1 MIIEMPQET
10 LFIYDEVFQEEFQL
24 VSPRNHLYFTGVFEI
39 TDHLHPAFIE
49 DFLQKYD
56 PLIGTFIRLSVN
68 NFHYFYSFEKICFKR
83 LQNIYSTF
91 KEVYNID
98 LLNPDDVFSLSKIEN
113 ISSNEVLEV
122 IYFLKNRKLY
132 LIKNSEDEE
141 AVYFKEEFLDI
152 DSYVEKLNKITLLFK
167 NKLLTDIQKLS
178 LFNVVETNKN
188 FIKSFFNHNFVKL
201 EEVFNGDY
209 IVNFEGF
216 LKSSSCLKLLEQ
228 RLILKGSNLLEEITN
243 SFRNYSNNSFEWFNF
258 LNLFKR
264 FIYKEKYLVLSP
276 KKNLY
281 NTEEYR
287 LIVDSNNKIIT
298 ASKYAINGSYKPM
311 NIDKNL
317 HLINQFQEFID
328 SFNFFNVFDK
338 QKPNFIVVDLII
350 SEGKIFLLELN
361 NIECSDLYLCEYSKL
376 F

>member
-1 MIIEMPQET
+1 M
-10 LFIYDEVFQEEFQL
+10 
-24 VSPRNHLYFTGVFEI
+24 YFTGVFEI
-39 TDHLHPAFIE
+39 TDHLQPAFIE

-56 PLIGTFIRLSVN
+56 PLTGTFIRLSIN

-83 LQNIYSTF
+83 LQNIYLSF

-98 LLNPDDVFSLSKIEN
+98 LLNPNNVFDLSKRKD
-113 ISSNEVLEV
+113 ISSLNEIFDV

-132 LIKNSEDEE
+132 LIKNSEESE
-141 AVYFKEEFLDI
+141 YFKEDFLDI
-152 DSYVEKLNKITLLFK
+152 DSYVEKLNKIALLFK

-178 LFNVVETNKN
+178 FFNVVTANKN

-201 EEVFNGDY
+201 EEVFKGDY

-264 FIYKEKYLVLSP
+264 FIYKEEYLVLSP

-281 NTEEYR
+281 NTEEHR

-338 QKPNFIVVDLII
+338 QKPNFIIVDLII
-350 SEGKIFLLELN
+350 SEEKIFLLELN

>member
-10 LFIYDEVFQEEFQL
+10 LFIYDDVFQDEFQL
-24 VSPRNHLYFTGVFEI
+24 VSPRNHLYFTGVFET

-49 DFLQKYD
+49 DFLKKYN
-56 PLIGTFIRLSVN
+56 PLTGAFIRLSIN

-83 LQNIYSTF
+83 LQNIYSSF

-98 LLNPDDVFSLSKIEN
+98 LLNPNNVFDLSKRKD
-113 ISSNEVLEV
+113 ISSNEIFDV

-132 LIKNSEDEE
+132 LIKNSEESE
-141 AVYFKEEFLDI
+141 YFKEDFLDI
-152 DSYVEKLNKITLLFK
+152 DSYVEKLNKIALLFK

-178 LFNVVETNKN
+178 LFNVVTVNKN
-188 FIKSFFNHNFVKL
+188 FIKSFFNNNFVKL
-201 EEVFNGDY
+201 EEVFKGDY

-228 RLILKGSNLLEEITN
+228 RLIFKGSNLLDEITN

-264 FIYKEKYLVLSP
+264 FIYKEEYLVLSP

-298 ASKYAINGSYKPM
+298 ASKYAVNGSYKPM

-317 HLINQFQEFID
+317 NLINQFQEFID

-350 SEGKIFLLELN
+350 SEEKIFLLELN

>member
-10 LFIYDEVFQEEFQL
+10 LFIYDDVFQDEFQL
-24 VSPRNHLYFTGVFEI
+24 VSPRNHLYFTGVFET

-49 DFLQKYD
+49 DFLKKYN
-56 PLIGTFIRLSVN
+56 PLTGTFIRLSIN

-83 LQNIYSTF
+83 LQNIYSSF

-98 LLNPDDVFSLSKIEN
+98 LLNPNNVFDLSKRKD
-113 ISSNEVLEV
+113 ISSNEIFDV

-132 LIKNSEDEE
+132 LIKNSEESE
-141 AVYFKEEFLDI
+141 YFKEDFLDI
-152 DSYVEKLNKITLLFK
+152 DSYVEKLNKIALLFK

-178 LFNVVETNKN
+178 LFNVVTVNKN
-188 FIKSFFNHNFVKL
+188 FIKSFFNNNFVKL
-201 EEVFNGDY
+201 EEVFKGDY
-209 IVNFEGF
+209 ILNFEGF

-228 RLILKGSNLLEEITN
+228 RLIFKGSNLLDEITN

-264 FIYKEKYLVLSP
+264 FIYKEEYLVLSP

-298 ASKYAINGSYKPM
+298 ASKYAVNGSYKPM

-317 HLINQFQEFID
+317 NLINQFQEFID

-350 SEGKIFLLELN
+350 SEEKIFLLELN

>member
-10 LFIYDEVFQEEFQL
+10 LFIYDDVFQDEFQL
-24 VSPRNHLYFTGVFEI
+24 VNPRNHLYFTGVFET

-49 DFLQKYD
+49 DFLQKYN
-56 PLIGTFIRLSVN
+56 PLTGTFIRLSIN

-83 LQNIYSTF
+83 LQNIYLSF
-91 KEVYNID
+91 KEVYNIN
-98 LLNPDDVFSLSKIEN
+98 LLNPDNVFDLSKREN
-113 ISSNEVLEV
+113 ISSNEIFDVV
-122 IYFLKNRKLY
+122 YFLKNRKLY
-132 LIKNSEDEE
+132 LLKNSEEE
-141 AVYFKEEFLDI
+141 SVYFKEEFLDI
-152 DSYVEKLNKITLLFK
+152 DSYVEKLNKIALLFK

-178 LFNVVETNKN
+178 LFNVVTTNEK

-201 EEVFNGDY
+201 EEVFKGDY

-264 FIYKEKYLVLSP
+264 FIYKEEYLVLSP

-298 ASKYAINGSYKPM
+298 ASKYAVNGSYKPM

-317 HLINQFQEFID
+317 NLINQFQEFID

-350 SEGKIFLLELN
+350 SEEKIFLLELN

>member
-10 LFIYDEVFQEEFQL
+10 LFIYDDVFQDEFQL
-24 VSPRNHLYFTGVFEI
+24 VSPRNHLYFTGTFEI
-39 TDHLHPAFIE
+39 TNHLHPAFIE
-49 DFLQKYD
+49 DFLKKYN
-56 PLIGTFIRLSVN
+56 PLTGTFIRLSIN

-83 LQNIYSTF
+83 LQNIYSSF

-98 LLNPDDVFSLSKIEN
+98 LLNPNNVFDLSKRKD
-113 ISSNEVLEV
+113 ISSNEIFDV

-132 LIKNSEDEE
+132 LIKNSEESE
-141 AVYFKEEFLDI
+141 YFKEDFLDI
-152 DSYVEKLNKITLLFK
+152 DSYVEKLNKIALLFK

-178 LFNVVETNKN
+178 LFNVVTVNKN
-188 FIKSFFNHNFVKL
+188 FIKSFFNNNFVKL
-201 EEVFNGDY
+201 EEVFKGDY

-228 RLILKGSNLLEEITN
+228 RLIFKGSNLLDEITN

-264 FIYKEKYLVLSP
+264 FIYKEEYLVLSP

-287 LIVDSNNKIIT
+287 LIVDSNNQIIT
-298 ASKYAINGSYKPM
+298 ASKYAVNGSYKPM

-317 HLINQFQEFID
+317 NLINQFQEFID

-350 SEGKIFLLELN
+350 SEEKIFLLELN

>member
-178 LFNVVETNKN
+178 LFNVVETNKK

-201 EEVFNGDY
+201 EEVFNSDY

-258 LNLFKR
+258 LNLFKH
-264 FIYKEKYLVLSP
+264 FIYKEEYLVLSP

-350 SEGKIFLLELN
+350 SEEKIFLLELN
-361 NIECSDLYLCEYSKL
+361 NMECSDLYLCEYSKL